1 MKLKY
6 LRLLMA
12 AVLVL
17 EAAAVIAKWYLSNG
31 GWTSGGSWL
40 YIPII
45 ALGLLLKA
53 LDSFH
58 RCPHCRAHLEYKKL
72 TRCPHCK
79 EPIE

>member
-1 MKLKY
+1 MKLKT
-6 LRLLMA
+6 LRFLMA
-12 AVLVL
+12 AVVSL
-17 EAAAVIAKWYLSNG
+17 EAVVVIAKWYLGNG
-31 GWTSGGSWL
+31 GFSGRGMWL

-45 ALGLLLKA
+45 GLGLLLKA

-58 RCPHCRAHLEYKKL
+58 CCPHCKQHLEYKKL